1 MIEIIITIST
11 FSSMVMLFKYFEK
24 INVNNLQAISANYF
38 TAGILSIIFLP
49 NTFEFDKINYSN
61 TTIFFVLAFIVGL
74 LFVLTFNL
82 YAHGAQKIGV
92 TPSTIANKM
101 SMIIPIIIGIILLN
115 EEVTFNKILGI
126 SFAFVAIFL
135 SSIGDRKYSLNKNH
149 LIIIVLLFIGQGLAD
164 GILNW
169 AQEFILN
176 GSNMNLFFA
185 VTFLAAGFSGLL
197 FLFFK
202 LSSQKVKIEPKSIVW
217 GIVLGIPNYL
227 TLLYF
232 VKSLKSELFSS
243 SEIFPIINIGVIIFC
258 TILSIILFRERVSI
272 YNWLGVIL
280 GVFSIFIIIS

>member
-38 TAGILSIIFLP
+38 TAGILSIFFLP
-49 NTFEFDKINYSN
+49 NTFEFDKIIYSN
-61 TTIFFVLAFIVGL
+61 TTLFFVLAFIVGL

-82 YAHGAQKIGV
+82 YAHGAQKLGV

-115 EEVTFNKILGI
+115 EEVTFHKVLGI
-126 SFAFVAIFL
+126 SFAFGAIFL
-135 SSIGDRKYSLNKNH
+135 SSLGRGKYSLNKNH

-169 AQEFILN
+169 AQKFILN
-176 GSNMNLFFA
+176 SSNMNLFFA
-185 VTFLAAGFSGLL
+185 VTFLSAGFAGAI
-197 FLFFK
+197 FVFFK
-202 LSSQKVKIEPKSIVW
+202 LKSQKIKIEQKSIIW
-217 GIVLGIPNYL
+217 GVVLGIPNYL

-232 VKSLKSELFSS
+232 IKSLKIELFSS

-258 TILSIILFRERVSI
+258 AFLSIILFKEKISI
-272 YNWLGVIL
+272 YNWLGVVM
-280 GVFSIFIIIS
+280 GVFSIFIILS

>member
-202 LSSQKVKIEPKSIVW
+202 LSSQKVKIEPKSIIW

-258 TILSIILFRERVSI
+258 TIFSIILFRERVSI

>member
-61 TTIFFVLAFIVGL
+61 TTLFFVLAFIVGL

-169 AQEFILN
+169 AQKFILN

-202 LSSQKVKIEPKSIVW
+202 LSSQKVKIEPKSIIW

-280 GVFSIFIIIS
+280 GIFSIFIILS

>member
-61 TTIFFVLAFIVGL
+61 TTLFFVLAFIVGL

-82 YAHGAQKIGV
+82 YAHGAQKLGV

-101 SMIIPIIIGIILLN
+101 SMIIPIIIGLILLN

-126 SFAFVAIFL
+126 SFAFIAIFL

-185 VTFLAAGFSGLL
+185 VTFLAAGFTGLL
-197 FLFFK
+197 FVFFK
-202 LSSQKVKIEPKSIVW
+202 LSSQKVKIEPKSIIW

-243 SEIFPIINIGVIIFC
+243 SEIFPIM
-258 TILSIILFRERVSI
+258 
-272 YNWLGVIL
+272 
-280 GVFSIFIIIS
+280 

>member
-24 INVNNLQAISANYF
+24 RNVNNLQAISANYF

-61 TTIFFVLAFIVGL
+61 TSIFFVLAFIVGL

-185 VTFLAAGFSGLL
+185 VTFLAAGFTGLL
-197 FLFFK
+197 FVFFK
-202 LSSQKVKIEPKSIVW
+202 LSSQKVKIEPKSIIW

-280 GVFSIFIIIS
+280 GVFSIFIILS

>member
-135 SSIGDRKYSLNKNH
+135 SSIGVKQANVFFP
-149 LIIIVLLFIGQGLAD
+149 LIFI
-164 GILNW
+164 
-169 AQEFILN
+169 AQEPQIPSLQERLKDN
-176 GSNMNLFFA
+176 VLSK
-185 VTFLAAGFSGLL
+185 L
-197 FLFFK
+197 FL
-202 LSSQKVKIEPKSIVW
+202 I
-217 GIVLGIPNYL
+217 
-227 TLLYF
+227 
-232 VKSLKSELFSS
+232 
-243 SEIFPIINIGVIIFC
+243 
-258 TILSIILFRERVSI
+258 
-272 YNWLGVIL
+272 
-280 GVFSIFIIIS
+280 

>member
-11 FSSMVMLFKYFEK
+11 FSSMVIMFKYFEK

-49 NTFEFDKINYSN
+49 ISFEFDKINYSN

-92 TPSTIANKM
+92 APSTIANKM

-135 SSIGDRKYSLNKNH
+135 SSIGDSKYRLNKNH

-280 GVFSIFIIIS
+280 GVFSIVIILS